1 MTYFNK
7 KAGADS
13 NSRQPRDVSID
24 EKIAQLSP
32 ESQEYLAKILESTD
46 IRDKRKAHLRIL
58 QLLSS
63 SIAHLNYY
71 SMGNLTKEMQM
82 EFNAFLLDA
91 TKVFATKED
100 LKNLEDRL
108 EKKID
113 EVKDD
118 LKDDL
123 KEVKADLKEVKA
135 DLKDDIKKLTKGMW
149 ILAAISVSGH
159 PQIQSLAVSIVTGVK
174 SVML

>member
-108 EKKID
+108 KEDI
-113 EVKDD
+113 
-118 LKDDL
+118 